1 MLPHFTEQ
9 LDTSAVL
16 QTRILELLLCYSGNA
31 IAHLN
36 IQLQKKIQEMMKTIH
51 SFYSNKDMEIIIP
64 LLTMLV
70 HKWSGKLELVLRLI

>member
-1 MLPHFTEQ
+1 
-9 LDTSAVL
+9 
-16 QTRILELLLCYSGNA
+16 
-31 IAHLN
+31 
-36 IQLQKKIQEMMKTIH
+36 MKTIH